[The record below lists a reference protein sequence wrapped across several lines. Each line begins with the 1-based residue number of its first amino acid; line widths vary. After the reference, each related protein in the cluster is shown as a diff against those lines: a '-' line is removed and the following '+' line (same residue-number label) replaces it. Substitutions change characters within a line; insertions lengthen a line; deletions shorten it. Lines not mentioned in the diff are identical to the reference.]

1 MNRPEHTYSADSRT
15 QFTGIRGRS
24 AWLRGMK
31 RGCFCLLMGMT
42 GALFATTVYVD
53 KNYGASGD
61 GTAQKPFD
69 TIGKALATD
78 GDVIMVYPG
87 TYGENLQIKR
97 SVKIYGYDGPNTTI
111 LDASAVSGQQDAI
124 SINQSLDVTIEG
136 LRISGG
142 RNGIYLPTVGTLHV
156 RNCILAANSAYGLLL
171 NRTDPST
178 APTGYAYNCVFVKN
192 GGSGIGLAGL
202 YWAGGYSYGNLTAF
216 NNIFVQ
222 NGSYGIDMAIPAGGP
237 NTSASSI
244 VLDYND
250 SVENGIALYSGVFG
264 PGKYYA
270 IGNNSISLTPNFV
283 GGNQGVSNQDFRL
296 APGSPCIDAGN
307 PGDGWLDPDGTRS
320 DLGAFG
326 GQGAQTFYTSPNDGP
341 IVRELRISQ
350 GMIPQG
356 QTFTIQAKGAVR

>member
-1 MNRPEHTYSADSRT
+1 
-15 QFTGIRGRS
+15 
-24 AWLRGMK
+24 MK
-31 RGCFCLLMGMT
+31 RGCFCLLTGMT
-42 GALFATTVYVD
+42 GTLFAATVYVD

-142 RNGIYLPTVGTLHV
+142 RNGIYLPTVGTLHA
-156 RNCILAANSAYGLLL
+156 RNCILAANSTYGILV
-171 NRTDPST
+171 NRTDPAM
-178 APTGYAYNCVFVKN
+178 APTAYVYNCVFVKN
-192 GGSGIGLAGL
+192 GGSGIGLSGVYTSYA
-202 YWAGGYSYGNLTAF
+202 YSHANLTAF
-216 NNIFVQ
+216 NNIFMQ
-222 NGSYGIDMAIPAGGP
+222 NGSYGIDMIPTSYGP
-237 NTSASSI
+237 TTSASNI

-250 SVENGIALYSGVFG
+250 SVENGVAVYCGFFG
-264 PGKYYA
+264 PGKSYA
-270 IGNNSISLTPNFV
+270 IGNNSISATPNFV
-283 GGNQGVSNQDFRL
+283 GGIQGVSNQDFRL
-296 APGSPCIDAGN
+296 APGSPCVDAGN

-341 IVRELRISQ
+341 IVRQLRIRQ

-356 QTFTIQAKGAVR
+356 ETFTIEATGAVR